1 MRKIALGSDHAG
13 FRLKNAI
20 LKHLEEK
27 GIDCFD
33 FGTHD
38 EESIDYVRYGEKVG
52 LAVTSD
58 EYDLGILV
66 CGTGVGIS
74 IAANKVSG
82 VRAAV
87 CSDIFTTVMSR
98 KHNDANILA
107 LGARTLGEGLALML
121 VDAFLETEHE
131 GGRHQDRVQMIHKL
145 EDKCRRCMG
154 RYASE
159 AESNPQ
165 LIEKYR

>member
-1 MRKIALGSDHAG
+1 MKKIALGSDHAG

-20 LKHLEEK
+20 KKHLEEK
-27 GIDCFD
+27 GIECFD

-52 LAVTSD
+52 LAVTGD

-87 CSDIFTTVMSR
+87 CSDIFTATMSR

-107 LGARTLGEGLALML
+107 LGARTIGEGLALML
-121 VDAFLETEHE
+121 VDAFLEAEHE
-131 GGRHQDRVQMIHKL
+131 GGRHQERV
-145 EDKCRRCMG
+145 
-154 RYASE
+154 
-159 AESNPQ
+159 
-165 LIEKYR
+165 